1 MYGTVARIKVKPGK
15 EDSLMED
22 MKVYDAVKIDGHVA
36 TAVYKADEGDGVYW
50 MAVIFENQE
59 KYRANADSPEQN
71 ERYEK
76 MMEALAAAPEW
87 HDGEVVSRNVS

>member
-50 MAVIFENQE
+50 MAVIFE
-59 KYRANADSPEQN
+59 R
-71 ERYEK
+71 
-76 MMEALAAAPEW
+76 MTALKNPMP
-87 HDGEVVSRNVS
+87 HQPSHS